1 MTAPQHPTHRR
12 RLRTGLVGREEPAVD
27 QGFLVSYR
35 ITAKHDRRHRLV
47 GGVWGEPGNLH
58 VPLNDR
64 GLQLGDGLFETVLI
78 RDGIP
83 QLLGDHLAR
92 WRGSAE
98 LLGMDDP
105 PERIQLESVIA

>member
-1 MTAPQHPTHRR
+1 MIAGIAW
-12 RLRTGLVGREEPAVD
+12 LE
-27 QGFLVSYR
+27 
-35 ITAKHDRRHRLV
+35 
-47 GGVWGEPGNLH
+47 GVWGEPGNLL

-64 GLQLGDGLFETVLI
+64 GLQLGDGLFETILI

-83 QLLGDHLAR
+83 QLLDEHLAR

-105 PERIQLESVIA
+105 PDRIQLESVIAEAVKRAELNQGDGLCV